1 MVLKRLFKKS
11 LSKKIMA
18 VSLWS
23 GLLAMALNPSF
34 AADYPPALSYDT
46 FLDGLEIDDQKATLP
61 FASKVSRFEVFVPGR
76 NVKGKL
82 SIVDEKGQVLSSR
95 EYLYEYKN
103 GKPLGEWQ
111 TDQLKCPGCVKGP
124 GVLTLKPGTYWLVLS
139 ENNKVFSSE
148 WFEVR
153 SYALGKGRFAAGER
167 YYLYA
172 PASQMARLN
181 TKDGDFRA
189 EVGLEGGEKLGK
201 ESSLSVPFHAV
212 LKQNGK
218 EIARTPGEGNTISL
232 YPQTTLYQVFFTR
245 PNYNAIKAKDLT
257 DGKYQ
262 IDVFVDGK
270 VARRFD
276 FMVKKGVIQ
285 TSGRQL
291 ENTPPERMIVSED
304 GTWIWNSFSKAPE
317 RSLPTIDWSSDPS
330 TGFKLPF

>member
-1 MVLKRLFKKS
+1 MKILPRTRFKKALHS
-11 LSKKIMA
+11 LLLSGALI
-18 VSLWS
+18 VSFS
-23 GLLAMALNPSF
+23 PAM
-34 AADYPPALSYDT
+34 AADYPPALSYDS
-46 FLDGLEIDDQKATLP
+46 FLDGLEVDDQKATLP
-61 FASKVSRFEVFVPGR
+61 FASKVSRFEIFVPGR
-76 NVKGKL
+76 NVKGKI
-82 SIVDEKGQVLSSR
+82 SIVDAQGKVLSSR

-103 GKPLGEWQ
+103 GKTVGEWQ
-111 TDQLKCPGCVKGP
+111 TDQLKCPGCAKGP
-124 GVLTLKPGTYWLVLS
+124 GVLTLKPGIYWLVLS

-153 SYALGKGRFAAGER
+153 SYALGQGRFAAGER

-181 TKDGDFRA
+181 TKEGDFRA
-189 EVGLEGGEKLGK
+189 EIGLEGGERLGK
-201 ESSLSVPFHAV
+201 ESSISVPFYAV

-218 EIARTPGEGNTISL
+218 EIARTPGEGKTVPL
-232 YPQTTLYQVFFTR
+232 YPQTTLQQVFFTR

-304 GTWIWNSFSKAPE
+304 GTWVWNSFSKAPE